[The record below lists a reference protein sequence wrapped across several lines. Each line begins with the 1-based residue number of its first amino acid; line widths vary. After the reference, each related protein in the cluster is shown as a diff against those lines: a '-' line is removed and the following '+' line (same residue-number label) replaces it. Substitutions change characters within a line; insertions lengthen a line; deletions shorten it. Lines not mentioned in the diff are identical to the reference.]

1 MKRILINATQRE
13 ELRVA
18 IVDGQK
24 LHDLDIEVAAR
35 ENRKS
40 NIYKGRITRVEAS
53 LEACFVDYG
62 ADRHGF
68 LPLKEISREYYR
80 ADAGG
85 SRNIRDLLEEGKEII
100 VQVEKE
106 ERGNKGAALTTY
118 VSLAGRY
125 LVLMPNN
132 PKAGGVSRRVEGEE
146 REEAREAL
154 NALNIPDGMGTIV
167 RTNGI
172 GRAAEE
178 LQWDLDHLISI
189 WNAIL
194 GAAAQKQA
202 PFLIYQENN
211 VVLRA
216 LRDYLRPDIGEVI
229 IDHAEIYEQARQ
241 QMQQSMPADLSKL
254 KLYRD
259 NIPLFSRFQVESQIE
274 SAHERQVRL
283 PSGGSIVIDHTEA
296 LTAIDINSAK
306 ATGGG
311 GIEETALQT
320 NLEAAD
326 EIARQ
331 LRLRDLGGLIVIDFI
346 DMNSQ
351 KNQREVEKR
360 LQDAAS
366 IDRARIQ
373 LGRLSRFGLLE
384 MSRQRLRPSLGEHT
398 QIPCPRCSGRGQ
410 IRSVESLALS
420 VLRLIEEEC
429 MKDRTGRVV
438 AQLPVDVATFLL
450 NEKRM
455 PIAELEERYSVLVTL
470 VPNETLES
478 PNFEIQRIRADHLN
492 QDQNAA
498 TSFQLARDFKA
509 DTRGALPGTAAP
521 VRALAE
527 PAVKTVAP
535 ATPAPVAAAP
545 TPALLAETAPRM
557 QPGPTAPSFWNRLL
571 GWLGLQ
577 SNNAPPAP
585 TTTKPAAPAAPE
597 PPRDLRRES
606 RDEQR
611 RERRDNRE
619 ERRPRLGQPQPGQGQ
634 GRGEQQ
640 GQQRGGRNER
650 QQGRDQGRGQQE
662 RGGQDRGHERGQRQ
676 PNQGPNRPPQGQPAG
691 NTATAQAEAE
701 TAQPAAPRQ
710 APPPRPLTQSGPGPL
725 LPGGET
731 GEREGGGRR
740 RRGRRG
746 GRNRGGREET
756 NAGEHSS
763 ATGHAVAD
771 ETDAASAGTAIENSE
786 ALLTTAS
793 PELHEQRGDT
803 GSAEH
808 AERLGFDRAE
818 TDFEESDEAE
828 RSPSPAISRVPG
840 ALMPDGSRAPAE
852 PPSETARPPQ
862 TELPLGGEA
871 PRERMRESTEERT
884 PAAPARAFSEM
895 PESAPETRIETEAR
909 EESRHFTP
917 PPASAPEAEDSHSQ
931 KPQENAVAPPAGHAT
946 SSSDEHRSAEGGA
959 AAPPRSES
967 TLG

>member
-68 LPLKEISREYYR
+68 LPLKEIGREYYKS
-80 ADAGG
+80 DAGG

-178 LQWDLDHLISI
+178 LQWDLDHLVSI

-194 GAAAQKQA
+194 AAAAQKSA

-274 SAHERQVRL
+274 SAHERQMRL

-450 NEKRM
+450 NEKRV
-455 PIAELEERYSVLVTL
+455 PIAEFEERYSVLVTL

-478 PNFEIQRIRADHLN
+478 PNFEIQRIRADHLG

-521 VRALAE
+521 TRALAE

-545 TPALLAETAPRM
+545 AIPAEGAPKM
-557 QPGPTAPSFWNRLL
+557 QQAPATPSFWNRLL

-577 SNNAPPAP
+577 SNHVPPVPAAA
-585 TTTKPAAPAAPE
+585 KPAAPATPE
-597 PPRDLRRES
+597 PPRDLRREN

-611 RERRDNRE
+611 RDRRDNRE
-619 ERRPRLGQPQPGQGQ
+619 ERRPRSGQQQPGHGQ
-634 GRGEQQ
+634 GRDEQQ
-640 GQQRGGRNER
+640 GQQRGGRSER
-650 QQGRDQGRGQQE
+650 QGRDQGRGQQE
-662 RGGQDRGHERGQRQ
+662 RGGQDRQDRGQERGQRQ
-676 PNQGPNRPPQGQPAG
+676 PAQGQGPNRQPQEQPVAS
-691 NTATAQAEAE
+691 TAPAQTE
-701 TAQPAAPRQ
+701 TAQPAGPRQ
-710 APPPRPLTQSGPGPL
+710 APPPRPLTQSGPGP

-756 NAGEHSS
+756 NVGEHGG
-763 ATGHAVAD
+763 AAGPVVTD
-771 ETDAASAGTAIENSE
+771 ETDAASTGTTIENSGT
-786 ALLTTAS
+786 ALNAAP
-793 PELHEQRGDT
+793 PELQEQK
-803 GSAEH
+803 GSAG
-808 AERLGFDRAE
+808 ADERAKPLAFDRAE
-818 TDFEESDEAE
+818 TDFEESDEVE
-828 RSPSPAISRVPG
+828 RSPSPAMTRVPG

-852 PPSETARPPQ
+852 PAAPSETARAPQ

-871 PRERMRESTEERT
+871 PRERMRGSTEERA
-884 PAAPARAFSEM
+884 PAAPAPAFSET
-895 PESAPETRIETEAR
+895 PESAPETRIESETR
-909 EESRHFTP
+909 EEAHRFDM
-917 PPASAPEAEDSHSQ
+917 PPASASEPGDPHAQ
-931 KPQENAVAPPAGHAT
+931 KPQENAPAHPGHGT
-946 SSSDEHRSAEGGA
+946 SPSDEHRSAEGGA
-959 AAPPRSES
+959 EAPPRSES

>member
-68 LPLKEISREYYR
+68 LPLKEISREYYKS
-80 ADAGG
+80 DAGG

-178 LQWDLDHLISI
+178 LQWDLDHLVSI

-194 GAAAQKQA
+194 AAAAQKSA

-229 IDHAEIYEQARQ
+229 IDNAEIYEQARQ

-274 SAHERQVRL
+274 SAHERQMRL

-450 NEKRM
+450 NEKRV
-455 PIAELEERYSVLVTL
+455 PIAEFEERYSVLVTL

-478 PNFEIQRIRADHLN
+478 PNFEIQRIRADHLG

-521 VRALAE
+521 ARALAE

-545 TPALLAETAPRM
+545 APAALAEAAPKM
-557 QPGPTAPSFWNRLL
+557 QPASTAPSFWNRLL

-577 SNNAPPAP
+577 SNHVPPVPAAA
-585 TTTKPAAPAAPE
+585 KPAAPATPE
-597 PPRDLRRES
+597 PQRDIRRES

-611 RERRDNRE
+611 RDRRDNRE
-619 ERRPRLGQPQPGQGQ
+619 ERRPRHGQQQPGQGQ

-640 GQQRGGRNER
+640 GQQRGGRSER

-662 RGGQDRGHERGQRQ
+662 RGGQERGQRQ
-676 PNQGPNRPPQGQPAG
+676 PAQGPSRPPQGQPAAS
-691 NTATAQAEAE
+691 TATAQTE
-701 TAQPAAPRQ
+701 TAQPAGPRQ

-725 LPGGET
+725 LPGGEA

-746 GRNRGGREET
+746 GRNRGGREDT
-756 NAGEHSS
+756 NVGEHGG
-763 ATGHAVAD
+763 AAGHTVTD
-771 ETDAASAGTAIENSE
+771 ETAATSTGTAAENSG
-786 ALLTTAS
+786 ATLNAAP
-793 PELHEQRGDT
+793 PELHEQKGDA
-803 GSAEH
+803 GAD
-808 AERLGFDRAE
+808 ERAKSPAFDRAE
-818 TDFEESDEAE
+818 TDFEESDEVE
-828 RSPSPAISRVPG
+828 RSPSPTMTRIPG

-852 PPSETARPPQ
+852 PAAPSETARAPQ

-871 PRERMRESTEERT
+871 PRERVHESTEEHA
-884 PAAPARAFSEM
+884 PAAPTPAFSEM
-895 PESAPETRIETEAR
+895 PDAVPEARTESEAR
-909 EESRHFTP
+909 EEAHRFNT
-917 PPASAPEAEDSHSQ
+917 PPASASAPEDSQAQ
-931 KPQENAVAPPAGHAT
+931 KPQENAPGHPGHAT
-946 SSSDEHRSAEGGA
+946 SPADEHRSAEGGA
-959 AAPPRSES
+959 EAPPRSES

>member
-68 LPLKEISREYYR
+68 LPLKEISREYYKSE
-80 ADAGG
+80 AGG
-85 SRNIRDLLEEGKEII
+85 SRNIRDLLEEDSEII

-125 LVLMPNN
+125 LVLMTNN

-154 NALNIPDGMGTIV
+154 NALNVPDGMGTIV

-178 LQWDLDHLISI
+178 LQWDLDHLVSI

-194 GAAAQKQA
+194 AAAAEKPA

-216 LRDYLRPDIGEVI
+216 LRDYLRPDIGEII
-229 IDHAEIYEQARQ
+229 IDNAEIYEQARQ
-241 QMQQSMPADLSKL
+241 QMQQSMPGDLQKL

-274 SAHERQVRL
+274 SAHERQMRL

-306 ATGGG
+306 ATSGG
-311 GIEETALQT
+311 GIEETAFQT

-360 LQDAAS
+360 LQDAAT

-429 MKDRTGRVV
+429 MKDRTGRIV

-450 NEKRM
+450 NEKRA
-455 PIAELEERYSVLVTL
+455 PIAELEERYSVIVTL

-478 PNFEIQRIRADHLN
+478 PNFEIQRIRADHLG
-492 QDQNAA
+492 QDQNGA
-498 TSFQLARDFKA
+498 TSFVLARDFKA
-509 DTRGALPGTAAP
+509 DTRGALPGTTTSA
-521 VRALAE
+521 RELAE
-527 PAVKTVAP
+527 PAVKALAP
-535 ATPAPVAAAP
+535 ATPAPSSALPAAVVEAAP
-545 TPALLAETAPRM
+545 NMQAAVPATP
-557 QPGPTAPSFWNRLL
+557 SVWNRLL
-571 GWLGLQ
+571 GWLGAGQ
-577 SNNAPPAP
+577 SSSPAATQQP
-585 TTTKPAAPAAPE
+585 LSAEPAAPAKPE
-597 PPRDLRRES
+597 PKQEP
-606 RDEQR
+606 
-611 RERRDNRE
+611 RRDNRRE
-619 ERRPRLGQPQPGQGQ
+619 GRNDRPRQGQQGQ
-634 GRGEQQ
+634 GRG
-640 GQQRGGRNER
+640 GRGDRPQN
-650 QQGRDQGRGQQE
+650 RDQANRGQSDRGQE
-662 RGGQDRGHERGQRQ
+662 RGPRSQNQNQNRQ
-676 PNQGPNRPPQGQPAG
+676 PQGQPAA
-691 NTATAQAEAE
+691 N
-701 TAQPAAPRQ
+701 PAATTSEPQATEPAMPRQ
-710 APPPRPLTQSGPGPL
+710 APPPRPLTQSGPL
-725 LPGGET
+725 VPGSGET
-731 GEREGGGRR
+731 GEREGSGGRR

-756 NAGEHSS
+756 AAGERGPTTQNGLEQMEHGS
-763 ATGHAVAD
+763 GHGP
-771 ETDAASAGTAIENSE
+771 EAAAEGSTENHRDQVPEPGERSAGTSVDYPDPDN
-786 ALLTTAS
+786 T
-793 PELHEQRGDT
+793 RG
-803 GSAEH
+803 AH
-808 AERLGFDRAE
+808 RAE
-818 TDFEESDEAE
+818 TDADESRDGGEQ
-828 RSPSPAISRVPG
+828 RMPPPATTRIPG
-840 ALMPDGSRAPAE
+840 ALMPNGARAPAE
-852 PPSETARPPQ
+852 ATPPRLETVHPPQ
-862 TELPLGGEA
+862 TELPLTSEA
-871 PRERMRESTEERT
+871 PRELTWETAMETQPQPKPAPRMEPEVRDEPRPDPQAPAEPSVTKAEQPPKPRESVPSHTDIVAPVTGTSAATE
-884 PAAPARAFSEM
+884 
-895 PESAPETRIETEAR
+895 PET
-909 EESRHFTP
+909 
-917 PPASAPEAEDSHSQ
+917 
-931 KPQENAVAPPAGHAT
+931 
-946 SSSDEHRSAEGGA
+946 
-959 AAPPRSES
+959 PPRSES
-967 TLG
+967 ATG